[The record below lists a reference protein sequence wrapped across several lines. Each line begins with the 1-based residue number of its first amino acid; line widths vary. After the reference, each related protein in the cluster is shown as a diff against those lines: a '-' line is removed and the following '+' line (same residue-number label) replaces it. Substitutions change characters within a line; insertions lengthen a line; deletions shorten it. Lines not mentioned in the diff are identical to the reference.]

1 MLYFQLCAGEKMQIP
16 RRDFA
21 APERGY
27 RYAEREIRTHR
38 ELPAEMAYFHK
49 RDMDYRA
56 GNAPDNERQN
66 GAFETQKQTRGRHE
80 LHISAAYRSPARDK
94 QNEHKNTRNY
104 YRTEHDIEDIF
115 VSFDDGNYIDNGSDK
130 ADYRYEDIDAV
141 GYFLRA
147 RVNDREHKESAHQRL
162 TEHHIY
168 TEAFDCETEHKE
180 QAICRLDKRIL
191 NADF

>member
-1 MLYFQLCAGEKMQIP
+1 MQIP

-49 RDMDYRA
+49 RDMDYRPR
-56 GNAPDNERQN
+56 NAPDNEREN
-66 GAFETQKQTRGRHE
+66 GAFEAQKQARGRHE
-80 LHISAAYRSPARDK
+80 FHISSAYRSPARDN

-104 YRTEHDIEDIF
+104 YRTEHDIEDIS
-115 VSFDDGNYIDNGSDK
+115 VSFYDGNYIDNGSDK
-130 ADYRYEDIDAV
+130 AYYRYEYIDSV
-141 GYFLRA
+141 WYFFGA
-147 RVNDREHKESAHQRL
+147 CVNDREHKESAHQRL
-162 TEHHIY
+162 TEHHID
-168 TEAFDCETEHKE
+168 TESFDCETEHKE
-180 QAICRLDKRIL
+180 QAVRRLDEWVL